1 MSNLFLDKISLL
13 CEVFWKESWE
23 TCLCNVQRVHSA
35 KKVATFAN
43 QVRDLGKNTLGKAS
57 VGMFSFFQT
66 ENQQVRVGYMD
77 RSASLRRNKELVLNL
92 P

>member
-1 MSNLFLDKISLL
+1 
-13 CEVFWKESWE
+13 
-23 TCLCNVQRVHSA
+23 VQRAHSA

-43 QVRDLGKNTLGKAS
+43 QVKDLGKNTLGKAS
-57 VGMFSFFQT
+57 VGRFSLFQT

-77 RSASLRRNKELVLNL
+77 